1 MMTRPDPIGPINR
14 KKGDCGRRRKAK
26 IATGEGKI
34 DCNSEKTGMIQ
45 LEDDV
50 QNLQPH

>member
-14 KKGDCGRRRKAK
+14 KKKGDCGRRRKAK
-26 IATGEGKI
+26 IVTGEGKT
-34 DCNSEKTGMIQ
+34 DCNSEKTGMIR

-50 QNLQPH
+50 RNL